1 MLVSVYLCKN
11 LNRKRAAAGSESA
24 GDVVPPKEKCGASD
38 KERGQKRLLEKIPQG
53 AGAFRRGCRGC
64 RKTDAPGRRAPEA
77 FLLTEKNGFAGGER
91 FSVGIIPPHIFNYT
105 QTRLLAKMKTMQ
117 TALLMSLTVVKPLG
131 LRLLQNPRV
140 FPGIFIAD
148 DLLLLISFPSCL
160 ISRKM
165 S

>member
-1 MLVSVYLCKN
+1 M
-11 LNRKRAAAGSESA
+11 
-24 GDVVPPKEKCGASD
+24 PPKEKCGASG
-38 KERGQKRLLEKIPQG
+38 KECGAKNGCLRKCCKVPERLLQ
-53 AGAFRRGCRGC
+53 
-64 RKTDAPGRRAPEA
+64 APGVRENGCERSGEHRRFGAMPCRRKEMRCVRQRVWA
-77 FLLTEKNGFAGGER
+77 VSFLTEKNGFAGGER